1 MMIIIS
7 SIGTLKKVRTIR
19 IFIGTFPSWLN
30 HNRSSNY
37 SCVMV
42 GNGTTENFQ
51 TLTENI
57 NTIVFEEIGMDTF
70 FDLRPWRRLSE
81 LEQ

>member
-1 MMIIIS
+1 
-7 SIGTLKKVRTIR
+7 
-19 IFIGTFPSWLN
+19 
-30 HNRSSNY
+30 
-37 SCVMV
+37 MV

-57 NTIVFEEIGMDTF
+57 NTIVFEELGMDTF